1 MLLVEK
7 IDFYY
12 GKICAIR
19 EVSLKVS
26 ETELALLLGAN
37 GTGKTTILNT
47 ISGFLSP
54 KRGAIK
60 YEGRRIDELRPDEI
74 VKMGIVQVSQNRDL
88 FPDMAVLDNL
98 ILGAVLQKNSKI
110 VKGSLE
116 RVFNY
121 FPRLRERE
129 KQLAGALSGG
139 EQQMLAIGRA
149 LMSQPKL
156 LLLDEPTTGV
166 APLLVKLLGD
176 IIRAIKEE
184 GTTILLVEQNALMAV
199 RLADYYY
206 IIREGKIV
214 KEGSTNSLPRNIR
227 DYFKEYYI

>member
-7 IDFYY
+7 IDVYY

-19 EVSLKVS
+19 EVSLRIN
-26 ETELALLLGAN
+26 ETELALLLGSN

-88 FPDMAVLDNL
+88 FPDLVVLDNL

-110 VKGSLE
+110 VEESLE

-206 IIREGKIV
+206 ILREGKIV

-227 DYFKEYYI
+227 DYLKEYYI

>member
-1 MLLVEK
+1 MLLVEN
-7 IDFYY
+7 IEVYY
-12 GKICAIR
+12 GKICAIK
-19 EVSLKVS
+19 EVSLSVDEGKLV
-26 ETELALLLGAN
+26 LLLGAN

-47 ISGFLSP
+47 ISGFLCP
-54 KRGAIK
+54 RRGTIH
-60 YEGRRIDELRPDEI
+60 YEGERTDKLRPDEI

-88 FPDMAVLDNL
+88 FPVLTVLDNL
-98 ILGAVLQKNSKI
+98 LLGAVLEKDSKT
-110 VKGSLE
+110 VEGSLS
-116 RVFNY
+116 RVFKY

-166 APLLVKLLGD
+166 APLLVAALGK
-176 IIRAIKEE
+176 IIRGIKEE
-184 GTTILLVEQNALMAV
+184 RTTILLVEQNAVMAV

-206 IIREGKIV
+206 VLREGKVV
-214 KEGSTNSLPRNIR
+214 KEGLTGSLPENIR
-227 DYFKEYYI
+227 DYFREYYI